1 MQIRA
6 PIDSSSDNE
15 ENSETSSDESLV
27 GDATITLTSESEAV
41 HLSPS
46 SDSESNLSS
55 DESCLMDISES
66 PVLPQS
72 MVTSEAPKLNDTS
85 ELDLSEDPLGYKLVG
100 DNLDHPRYMRV
111 DDYRAKSLHYFNSYA
126 VKDRVNFDNLS
137 AIAIPTCMPNPKIVA
152 TSLLPSQK
160 DDNALHDNI
169 IILVAR
175 VITTHMLFF
184 KTSFSDAI
192 DWHITHDH
200 YKEMSMKSEVVNL

>member
-1 MQIRA
+1 MQIRG
-6 PIDSSSDNE
+6 PFDTSSDNE
-15 ENSETSSDESLV
+15 ESGETSSDESLV
-27 GDATITLTSESEAV
+27 GDATITLTSESEPV

-66 PVLPQS
+66 

-85 ELDLSEDPLGYKLVG
+85 ELDLSGGPLGYKLVG
-100 DNLDHPRYMRV
+100 DNLDDTINPRYMRV
-111 DDYRAKSLHYFNSYA
+111 DDYRTKSLYYFNSYA

-137 AIAIPTCMPNPKIVA
+137 PIAVPTCMPNPKIVA

-160 DDNALHDNI
+160 DDKALNDNI

-192 DWHITHDH
+192 DWHIIHDH
-200 YKEMSMKSEVVNL
+200 YKEMSKKSEVVSL